1 MEHLLR
7 LIFQTSKMKNCL
19 RRPRIDQWRQT
30 NWEIWF
36 FFVIAQS
43 NVNHKHVPFNQFPF
57 SLSTGSAKSMTW
69 SKHLLGLNKPLH
81 LDKTF
86 SKFFCGNKKVVH
98 LFFHYSVDCPKSTD
112 SKPFLLPLN
121 GDHSVVLIRPE
132 CHLEALY

>member
-1 MEHLLR
+1 MTTDKLR
-7 LIFQTSKMKNCL
+7 NLI
-19 RRPRIDQWRQT
+19 
-30 NWEIWF
+30 F

-57 SLSTGSAKSMTW
+57 SLSTGSVKSMTW
-69 SKHLLGLNKPLH
+69 SKHLLLLNKPLH

-98 LFFHYSVDCPKSTD
+98 LFFDYSVDCPKSTD
-112 SKPFLLPLN
+112 SKAFLLALN

-132 CHLEALY
+132 CHLEASY